1 MKHKFTQTLV
11 FLLFLAATVSAQPC
25 QYLAYDGFDYAAW
38 LPLHGLSGGSA
49 QSVGRCYFGISG
61 ERKKP
66 GNAAVHHRYDGAP
79 GFSCARMCERGGKY
93 YPGESGKYPRR
104 YLSNPDSGNWR
115 DQNGQVRI
123 KIRARP
129 AAGIHHTERRNRPR
143 GSFPAME

>member
-1 MKHKFTQTLV
+1 MLFCSFWQQLCLPSLV
-11 FLLFLAATVSAQPC
+11 SIWLTTGLTMLPGSRCTDFPEAAP
-25 QYLAYDGFDYAAW
+25 
-38 LPLHGLSGGSA
+38 
-49 QSVGRCYFGISG
+49 QSVGRCYFGIPG

-79 GFSCARMCERGGKY
+79 GFPCARMCERGGKY

-115 DQNGQVRI
+115 DQNDQVRI